1 MGRWRLHLWVHFL
14 LPVATISSVSPVLSI
29 QHHLI
34 DLSVS
39 FVLWRWHLW
48 LCLDWRHSPTHGSP
62 NLQQSHLQLSHPL
75 PSWSAD
81 GNGSPTVDWL
91 FRILCY
97 FWMLISWSS
106 IIVLTSSSLWVPAYG
121 ISPSSTLFLTNWT
134 PAPSCEEISDG
145 LSGCSR
151 TESQVHI
158 QLCGTSYACRLSLAT
173 MLASSTPHNS
183 LQWKCS
189 SESIQSR
196 HISQILQLLPH
207 SLIRSHNPCHRQ
219 PESSNG
225 QMQCWYSRV
234 AVLLQASKG
243 QMKSERGDFIKQ
255 IFVWHYF
262 FFFLYDCFRSA
273 GLSPG
278 I

>member
-1 MGRWRLHLWVHFL
+1 MQQHLTD
-14 LPVATISSVSPVLSI
+14 P
-29 QHHLI
+29 
-34 DLSVS
+34 SVS
-39 FVLWRWHLW
+39 FVLWRWSRH
-48 LCLDWRHSPTHGSP
+48 LCLQSKIGDTVPLMAVPPYSSPTCSCPTYCPPGLQMAMVPLKWIGYSEFHVTFECSLADPVKFLLCSGAPPCSFLSP
-62 NLQQSHLQLSHPL
+62 
-75 PSWSAD
+75 A
-81 GNGSPTVDWL
+81 
-91 FRILCY
+91 
-97 FWMLISWSS
+97 
-106 IIVLTSSSLWVPAYG
+106 
-121 ISPSSTLFLTNWT
+121 STLFLTDWT
-134 PAPSCEEISDG
+134 PAPSCEEISDR

-151 TESQVHI
+151 TESRVHF

-255 IFVWHYF
+255 IFV
-262 FFFLYDCFRSA
+262 
-273 GLSPG
+273 
-278 I
+278 